1 MQVPRLFVEVIV
13 RDRCCA
19 SVSCGVLSGWPGRI
33 ESWHQVRSVSEP
45 DAAGSGVDVSE
56 ARKAHLAVGCA
67 MQHCEDP
74 DQRLMRVHGL
84 VALESAA
91 IEQLARDVIESDALS
106 QDCGAFE

>member
-1 MQVPRLFVEVIV
+1 
-13 RDRCCA
+13 
-19 SVSCGVLSGWPGRI
+19 
-33 ESWHQVRSVSEP
+33 
-45 DAAGSGVDVSE
+45 
-56 ARKAHLAVGCA
+56 
-67 MQHCEDP
+67 MQHYEDP